1 MAARPTH
8 NEIAKL
14 VLKNM
19 PMKEIDDVNRK
30 VDDIDM
36 LRKYGKYHRNHW
48 GHNPDSHAPDSRVI
62 NKGNYYREK
71 ARKIHILVDTDPKI
85 KRLVKKHEML
95 KRLR

>member
-1 MAARPTH
+1 MANRDIH
-8 NEIAKL
+8 NAIAKM

-19 PMKEIDDVNRK
+19 SMKEIDNVNRM
-30 VDDIDM
+30 VDDPDM
-36 LRKYGKYHRNHW
+36 LRKYGRYHRNYW
-48 GHNPDSHAPDSRVI
+48 GHNPDSNAPDSRAI

-85 KRLVKKHEML
+85 KRLAKKYEIL